1 MNLDRFSRPG
11 PYEVYTVHPDVVYLN
26 VCEVCEE
33 YEAVVSIH
41 NTRHCEECAKE
52 YGVEML

>member
-11 PYEVYTVHPDVVYLN
+11 PCEVYTVHPDVVYLN
-26 VCEVCEE
+26 VCEVCGE